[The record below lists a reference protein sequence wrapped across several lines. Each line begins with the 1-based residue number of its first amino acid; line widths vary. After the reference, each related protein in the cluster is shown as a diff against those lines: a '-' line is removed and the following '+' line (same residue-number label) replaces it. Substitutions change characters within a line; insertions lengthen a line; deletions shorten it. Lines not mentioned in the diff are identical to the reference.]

1 MLHSGFCAAS
11 ACGPS
16 ALGNRGIGK
25 GFACIRRL
33 YCVARIQGFPL
44 SRGECRNA
52 GHRRSTA
59 TFIVIQGKG
68 AFSQCVRHRNVRQSY
83 VAGVGYCHLIRE
95 NIAYL
100 DLKPLVLDPFHRL
113 AIACDGIK
121 AFFHRQGRRILGGM
135 ERYDMVIIWIQ
146 LGEVGFG

>member
-1 MLHSGFCAAS
+1 MLVTGV
-11 ACGPS
+11 PLQP
-16 ALGNRGIGK
+16 ALSYKER
-25 GFACIRRL
+25 
-33 YCVARIQGFPL
+33 
-44 SRGECRNA
+44 E
-52 GHRRSTA
+52 RSP
-59 TFIVIQGKG
+59 
-68 AFSQCVRHRNVRQSY
+68 QCVRHRNVRQSY

-121 AFFHRQGRRILGGM
+121 AFFHRQGWRILGGM

-146 LGEVGFG
+146 